1 MRERAARGTWRGFLV
16 RMLRA
21 IESRRQ
27 LAAMDDRMLSDIGLS
42 RADALHEADRR
53 SWDLA
58 PRRRDRDGRA

>member
-1 MRERAARGTWRGFLV
+1 
-16 RMLRA
+16 MLRA